1 MSVYKIEHK
10 KGLKIHMLKI
20 KNYVKVKSIEEAY
33 ELNQKKTACVLGGM
47 VWLKMGNRNVSTAI
61 DLSGL
66 GLDTIQEHDDEF
78 VIGCMTSL
86 RALETDKRLNEY
98 TQGAIRESVRHIVGV
113 QFRNCATVGGS
124 IWGRYGFSDVLTMF
138 LGMDTWVE
146 LYNAGKIPLTE
157 FVNRKKDNDIL
168 VNIIVRKQPLRVC
181 YMSQRNTKT
190 DFPVLTLCAS
200 LIGNEARTVI
210 GARSARAVIAEDPE
224 HILENFAEKSEE
236 EQKEAIRKFAGYAAE
251 HVSTSGNMRGSKEYR
266 TLLVEVLTR
275 RAWETVGG
283 MKDEY

>member
-1 MSVYKIEHK
+1 
-10 KGLKIHMLKI
+10 
-20 KNYVKVKSIEEAY
+20 
-33 ELNQKKTACVLGGM
+33 
-47 VWLKMGNRNVSTAI
+47 
-61 DLSGL
+61 
-66 GLDTIQEHDDEF
+66 
-78 VIGCMTSL
+78 
-86 RALETDKRLNEY
+86 
-98 TQGAIRESVRHIVGV
+98 
-113 QFRNCATVGGS
+113 
-124 IWGRYGFSDVLTMF
+124 
-138 LGMDTWVE
+138 
-146 LYNAGKIPLTE
+146 
-157 FVNRKKDNDIL
+157 
-168 VNIIVRKQPLRVC
+168 
-181 YMSQRNTKT
+181 MSQRNTKT

-236 EQKEAIRKFAGYAAE
+236 EQKEAIRKFAGYAEE

>member
-1 MSVYKIEHK
+1 
-10 KGLKIHMLKI
+10 
-20 KNYVKVKSIEEAY
+20 
-33 ELNQKKTACVLGGM
+33 
-47 VWLKMGNRNVSTAI
+47 
-61 DLSGL
+61 
-66 GLDTIQEHDDEF
+66 
-78 VIGCMTSL
+78 
-86 RALETDKRLNEY
+86 
-98 TQGAIRESVRHIVGV
+98 
-113 QFRNCATVGGS
+113 
-124 IWGRYGFSDVLTMF
+124 MF